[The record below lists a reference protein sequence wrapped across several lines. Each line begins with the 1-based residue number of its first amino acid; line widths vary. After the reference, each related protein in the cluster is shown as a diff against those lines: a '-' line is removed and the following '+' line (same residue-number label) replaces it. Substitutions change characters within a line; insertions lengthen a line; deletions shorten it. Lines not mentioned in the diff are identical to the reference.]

1 MRVNGQKPTYA
12 ITPFQPFME
21 IVMKK
26 PFIAAA
32 LICMSA
38 YAAAH
43 GCPGEM
49 RAIDAKM
56 PSAMLAEAD
65 ASKVKA
71 LRDEGEK
78 LHKSGQHAASMKAL
92 GDAKKL
98 LGM

>member
-1 MRVNGQKPTYA
+1 MN
-12 ITPFQPFME
+12 PFQLLME

-26 PFIAAA
+26 PVIAAA
-32 LICMSA
+32 LMCMSA

-71 LRDEGEK
+71 LREEGEK